1 MNWASRIGENTSIV
15 IERNLNARRHE
26 QQSYPTCRAILSLAD
41 TSSPYLLEISCEQ
54 VLKNIKAVQSQKLSA
69 EELQLLRS
77 LTTANKY
84 EQHRN

>member
-54 VLKNIKAVQSQKLSA
+54 VLKGCKFPSFRLINNTIQRMSRDS
-69 EELQLLRS
+69 
-77 LTTANKY
+77 
-84 EQHRN
+84 